1 MSKRI
6 DLTGQHLGRWTVI
19 EYVGNT
25 RTVAWWKCRCDCG
38 TVRIVNGR
46 RLRDGTSKS
55 CGCLRRELMSKHGA
69 SNTRLYG
76 IWTNMKG
83 RCNNPNAEGYK
94 DYGGRGIQVC
104 KEWAHDFSVF
114 QEWAMSHGYQ
124 ETLSI
129 DRVDVDGNY
138 CPENCRWASMKEQQN
153 NKRTNVFCEID
164 GETMTL
170 AQWAEYA
177 NLPKYEIYDR
187 WRRGKRGHDLIRPL
201 AG

>member
-19 EYVGNT
+19 EYAGNT
-25 RTVAWWKCRCDCG
+25 HNGAWWKCRCDCG

-46 RLRDGTSKS
+46 KLRDGTSKS

-104 KEWAHDFSVF
+104 DEWAHDFSVF

-124 ETLSI
+124 ESLSI

-164 GETMTL
+164 GETRTL
-170 AQWAEYA
+170 SQWAEFS

-187 WRRGKRGHDLIRPL
+187 WRRGKRGYDLICPL
-201 AG
+201 AS

>member
-25 RTVAWWKCRCDCG
+25 RTGAWWKCRCDCG
-38 TVRIVNGR
+38 TVRVVNGR

-69 SNTRLYG
+69 SGTRLYG

-104 KEWAHDFSVF
+104 EEWAHDFSVF

-138 CPENCRWASMKEQQN
+138 CPENCRWVSMKEQQN
-153 NKRTNVFCEID
+153 NKRTNVFCEIN
-164 GETMTL
+164 GKTKTL
-170 AQWAEYA
+170 SQWAEYA